1 MSPGIVRYT
10 FNRTFL
16 SNRER
21 EDSAFLRERSIDNA
35 CLVSITPLDSRLGS
49 IRTRFVSAPYQF
61 QACETRSF
69 SVPHSNNRVFF
80 LRERSKDSREHGYP
94 IERERESTLPLCC
107 QGEISVEIWDS
118 TFASIHVKFSWERK
132 FTSRRFQIRLEG
144 LRITWLREKVFSWP
158 VDKLLDGRSRGRGS
172 WQESG
177 LKSYLTISSNAW
189 IMEIESVGL
198 YLQEGI
204 IRRMLLGGENSR
216 VSSTIPSGGRTRS
229 LFDLTIVD
237 WNCITRSANGFKFY
251 SFRVKTDPIIQF
263 PYYYVRVIN
272 LKISIHIIT
281 NVLVIFQCK
290 YQKIFTS

>member
-1 MSPGIVRYT
+1 MRRFSPGRWINCSTDVRS
-10 FNRTFL
+10 RKRFL
-16 SNRER
+16 
-21 EDSAFLRERSIDNA
+21 A
-35 CLVSITPLDSRLGS
+35 
-49 IRTRFVSAPYQF
+49 
-61 QACETRSF
+61 
-69 SVPHSNNRVFF
+69 
-80 LRERSKDSREHGYP
+80 
-94 IERERESTLPLCC
+94 
-107 QGEISVEIWDS
+107 
-118 TFASIHVKFSWERK
+118 
-132 FTSRRFQIRLEG
+132 
-144 LRITWLREKVFSWP
+144 RIGIK
-158 VDKLLDGRSRGRGS
+158 KLLNNPA
-172 WQESG
+172 
-177 LKSYLTISSNAW
+177 SSNAW

-237 WNCITRSANGFKFY
+237 WNCITRSTNGFKFY

-281 NVLVIFQCK
+281 NVSVIFQCK

>member
-1 MSPGIVRYT
+1 M
-10 FNRTFL
+10 
-16 SNRER
+16 
-21 EDSAFLRERSIDNA
+21 
-35 CLVSITPLDSRLGS
+35 
-49 IRTRFVSAPYQF
+49 
-61 QACETRSF
+61 
-69 SVPHSNNRVFF
+69 
-80 LRERSKDSREHGYP
+80 
-94 IERERESTLPLCC
+94 
-107 QGEISVEIWDS
+107 
-118 TFASIHVKFSWERK
+118 KFSWERK

-263 PYYYVRVIN
+263 PYYVRVNVIISHSN
-272 LKISIHIIT
+272 LKITIHIMT
-281 NVLVIFQCK
+281 NVSIIFQCK
-290 YQKIFTS
+290 YQKIFQDIYFVINFEFTQVSFYLSKLRFLENFPINCRIVTIFISFQRKYNFQESDVFLCRSMYHLIEREKKAWLTRYAIFQC

>member
-1 MSPGIVRYT
+1 M
-10 FNRTFL
+10 
-16 SNRER
+16 
-21 EDSAFLRERSIDNA
+21 
-35 CLVSITPLDSRLGS
+35 
-49 IRTRFVSAPYQF
+49 
-61 QACETRSF
+61 
-69 SVPHSNNRVFF
+69 
-80 LRERSKDSREHGYP
+80 
-94 IERERESTLPLCC
+94 
-107 QGEISVEIWDS
+107 
-118 TFASIHVKFSWERK
+118 KFSWERK

-237 WNCITRSANGFKFY
+237 WNCITRSTNGFKFY

-281 NVLVIFQCK
+281 NVSVIFQCK

>member
-144 LRITWLREKVFSWP
+144 FVSRGFVRRFSPGRWINCSTDVRSRKRFLARIGIK
-158 VDKLLDGRSRGRGS
+158 KLLNNLFERVDNGDRICRVVFTRGD
-172 WQESG
+172 
-177 LKSYLTISSNAW
+177 N
-189 IMEIESVGL
+189 
-198 YLQEGI
+198 
-204 IRRMLLGGENSR
+204 
-216 VSSTIPSGGRTRS
+216 
-229 LFDLTIVD
+229 
-237 WNCITRSANGFKFY
+237 
-251 SFRVKTDPIIQF
+251 
-263 PYYYVRVIN
+263 
-272 LKISIHIIT
+272 
-281 NVLVIFQCK
+281 
-290 YQKIFTS
+290 

>member
-1 MSPGIVRYT
+1 MLDTPSIVP
-10 FNRTFL
+10 FSRT
-16 SNRER
+16 ER
-21 EDSAFLRERSIDNA
+21 EKIQLSFERDQ
-35 CLVSITPLDSRLGS
+35 SITRASSRLRPS
-49 IRTRFVSAPYQF
+49 TRDSVRSEHVSFRLLTNSKPARLDRFLFHIRIIAFSFLENGPRIHENTVI
-61 QACETRSF
+61 RS
-69 SVPHSNNRVFF
+69 R
-80 LRERSKDSREHGYP
+80 
-94 IERERESTLPLCC
+94 ERERESTLPLCC

-216 VSSTIPSGGRTRS
+216 VSSTIPSVVER
-229 LFDLTIVD
+229 DL
-237 WNCITRSANGFKFY
+237 C
-251 SFRVKTDPIIQF
+251 
-263 PYYYVRVIN
+263 
-272 LKISIHIIT
+272 SI
-281 NVLVIFQCK
+281 
-290 YQKIFTS
+290 